1 MFEVTIDKL
10 LEIPLSR
17 VRSFKPP
24 TFKSISSSGSVRM
37 HKTIFPLLLLA
48 LFLIPACTSK
58 KVEPVEKN
66 AAFYFQEGEEF
77 YEKGLYKDAIAS
89 WEKVRDSYYSPEL
102 NTLAELKIAEAHF
115 LGEEYIEAAV
125 AYEAFLQ
132 NHPNHPRVPDV
143 LYQLGLAYT
152 YQMLAPDQ
160 DQTSTTY
167 ALNTFRTLKERYP
180 EDRRI
185 GEVQIYIDRCLNM
198 LAARDLIVANY
209 YLRTGYYS
217 AAINRIEGLLEKYPN
232 FYQLDKAYY
241 VLGQA
246 YSFIGENEK
255 SITAFNTL
263 FEDYTGSEYIADA
276 QEFLA
281 ENY

>member
-1 MFEVTIDKL
+1 
-10 LEIPLSR
+10 
-17 VRSFKPP
+17 
-24 TFKSISSSGSVRM
+24 M
-37 HKTIFPLLLLA
+37 HKTIIPLLVLA
-48 LFLIPACTSK
+48 LFLIPACSSK
-58 KVEPVEKN
+58 VVPVEKN

-132 NHPNHPRVPDV
+132 NHPNHARVPDV

-160 DQTSTTY
+160 DQTSTVS
-167 ALNTFRTLKERYP
+167 ALHAFQSLKERYP

-198 LAARDLIVANY
+198 LATRDLIVADY

-217 AAINRIEGLLEKYPN
+217 ASINRIEGLLATYPSY
-232 FYQLDKAYY
+232 YQADKAYF

-263 FEDYTGSEYIADA
+263 FDDYTGSEYIPDA
-276 QEFLA
+276 QKFIEK
-281 ENY
+281 NY

>member
-1 MFEVTIDKL
+1 
-10 LEIPLSR
+10 
-17 VRSFKPP
+17 
-24 TFKSISSSGSVRM
+24 M
-37 HKTIFPLLLLA
+37 HKTIIPLLILA
-48 LFLIPACTSK
+48 LFLIPACSSK
-58 KVEPVEKN
+58 VVPVEKN

-160 DQTSTTY
+160 DQTSTTH
-167 ALNTFRTLKERYP
+167 ALNAFRTLKERYP

-217 AAINRIEGLLEKYPN
+217 ASINRIEGLLEKYPN
-232 FYQLDKAYY
+232 FYQLDNAYY

-276 QEFLA
+276 QEFIA
-281 ENY
+281 ENQ